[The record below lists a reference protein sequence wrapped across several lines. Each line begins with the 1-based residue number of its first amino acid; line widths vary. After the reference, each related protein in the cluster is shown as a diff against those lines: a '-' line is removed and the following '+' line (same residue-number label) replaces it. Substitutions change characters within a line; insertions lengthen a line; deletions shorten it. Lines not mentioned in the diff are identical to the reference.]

1 MSNEFKEKFDFTPMV
16 GILLIAMGTLLIT
29 MGILLI
35 IKVSEF
41 ITGHSIAHPWGLLV
55 PFMVLAG
62 CGYLF
67 KFSDWVCDK
76 I

>member
-1 MSNEFKEKFDFTPMV
+1 MKTKTFNLAPIF
-16 GILLIAMGTLLIT
+16 GILLIAT
-29 MGILLI
+29 GILLI
-35 IKVSEF
+35 VSVNEF
-41 ITGHSIAHPWGLLV
+41 ITEHSIAYPWILLI

>member
-1 MSNEFKEKFDFTPMV
+1 MKTKTFNLAPIF
-16 GILLIAMGTLLIT
+16 GILLIAT
-29 MGILLI
+29 GILLI
-35 IKVSEF
+35 VSVNEF
-41 ITGHSIAHPWGLLV
+41 ITTGHSIAYPWILLI